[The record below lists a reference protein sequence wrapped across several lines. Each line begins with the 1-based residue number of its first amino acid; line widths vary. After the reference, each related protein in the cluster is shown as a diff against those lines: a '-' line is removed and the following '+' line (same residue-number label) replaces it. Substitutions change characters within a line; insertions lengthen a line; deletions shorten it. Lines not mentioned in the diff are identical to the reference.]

1 MGIEKTGQTKRHEA
15 KKNIM
20 KRELLSNDLFEKNL
34 SQESFNTWFSNSE
47 TTRID
52 VFIFNL
58 NQHEV
63 QFVHMLNIDGFAN
76 CLSRMMAAK
85 TSSNSVRVPLII
97 VLQKKDNVDF
107 SQ

>member
-1 MGIEKTGQTKRHEA
+1 
-15 KKNIM
+15 M
-20 KRELLSNDLFEKNL
+20 KRDLFSNDLFKKNL
-34 SQESFNTWFSNSE
+34 LQELFNTWFSNSE

-58 NQHEV
+58 NWHEV
-63 QFVHMLNIDGFAN
+63 QFIRMLNIGGFAN

-85 TSSNSVRVPLII
+85 TSSNSVRVLLII

>member
-1 MGIEKTGQTKRHEA
+1 
-15 KKNIM
+15 M
-20 KRELLSNDLFEKNL
+20 KRELLSKDLFEKNL
-34 SQESFNTWFSNSE
+34 SQELFNTWFSNSE

-58 NQHEV
+58 NRHKV
-63 QFVHMLNIDGFAN
+63 QFIRMLNIDGFAN

-85 TSSNSVRVPLII
+85 TSFNSVRVLLIT